1 MRFSTPYIYL
11 LALISFLVI
20 SCQTTSNNSDS
31 NKSNSSFFDL
41 PTYFQSEMD
50 RLQSV
55 KSVNKKVSV
64 NGEQE
69 EKEIV
74 DWDASVDLQ
83 PFKDLSINK
92 SAWADKYQVDTIKP
106 DTLGVY
112 FIKYTALDEKL
123 QIRDVQV
130 GFNTSGPNAILVNK
144 KIETPIAE
152 TEQRLSYIAEQG
164 FSITSQQSTL
174 FKGDYDASVEVRW
187 K

>member
-1 MRFSTPYIYL
+1 M
-11 LALISFLVI
+11 I
-20 SCQTTSNNSDS
+20 SCQATSNESDQK
-31 NKSNSSFFDL
+31 NSNSSFFDL
-41 PTYFQSEMD
+41 SAYFQSEME

-55 KSVNKKVSV
+55 NAVNKKVSV
-64 NGEQE
+64 NGENE
-69 EKEIV
+69 EKEIL

-92 SAWADKYQVDTIKP
+92 SAWVDKYQVDTIKP

-130 GFNTSGPNAILVNK
+130 GFNASGPNAILVNK

-152 TEQRLSYIAEQG
+152 TAQRLSYIAAQG

-174 FKGDYDASVEVRW
+174 FKGAYDASVEVRW
-187 K
+187 VKN

>member
-1 MRFSTPYIYL
+1 M
-11 LALISFLVI
+11 I
-20 SCQTTSNNSDS
+20 SCQANTNNSDS

-41 PTYFQSEMD
+41 PAYFQSEMD

-64 NGEQE
+64 NGEHE
-69 EKEIV
+69 EKEV
-74 DWDASVDLQ
+74 QDWDASVDLQ

-106 DTLGVY
+106 DDLGNY
-112 FIKYTALDEKL
+112 LIKYTALDEKL
-123 QIRDVQV
+123 QIRDVQI
-130 GFNTSGPNAILVNK
+130 GFNASGPNKVLVNK

-152 TEQRLSYIAEQG
+152 TEQRLSYIAAQG

-174 FKGDYDASVEVRW
+174 FKGSYDASVEVRW
-187 K
+187 PNN